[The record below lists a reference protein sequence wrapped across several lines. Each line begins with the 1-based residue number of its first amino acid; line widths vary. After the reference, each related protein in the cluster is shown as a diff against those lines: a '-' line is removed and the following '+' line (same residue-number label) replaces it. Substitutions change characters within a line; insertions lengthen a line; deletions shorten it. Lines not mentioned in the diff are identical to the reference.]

1 MSIIDDFSRKIWV
14 YILKTKEEAF
24 HKFKEWKTLVEVQTG
39 RKVKKLRT
47 NNGLE
52 LIKNEFQGILRHKTM
67 SYTPQHTGLAKRMNK
82 AILERVRCMLV
93 SAKLPK
99 SFWGEAVNTTV
110 YLINK
115 CPSAALNYKVPEEM
129 WNGVAPNN
137 QHFRLFGCVAYAHI
151 SQDKLNPRA
160 KKCSSLDILME
171 LKDISCVILMEE

>member
-52 LIKNEFQGILRHKTM
+52 LIKNEFQGILRHKTV

-99 SFWGEAVNTTV
+99 SF
-110 YLINK
+110 
-115 CPSAALNYKVPEEM
+115 
-129 WNGVAPNN
+129 
-137 QHFRLFGCVAYAHI
+137 
-151 SQDKLNPRA
+151 
-160 KKCSSLDILME
+160 
-171 LKDISCVILMEE
+171 